1 MSTEIWDVQR
11 LLRWTADF
19 FKQHGSSSPRL
30 DAEVLLAYALNLS
43 RIELYTHYETV
54 PTADQLD
61 TFRSMVR
68 RHGAGEPVASL
79 VHHKEFYS
87 LDFSV
92 TRDTLIPRPE
102 TEQIVLEGIEF
113 LKGASPEGKNGAY
126 NILDIGT
133 GSGCIA
139 VALAKNLP
147 LSHIVAVDISAAAL
161 AVAAE
166 NGKKLKVDGQIDF
179 LQSDLF
185 AKVPSQKFDL
195 IVSNPPYVSAAEY
208 AALDISVRGF
218 EPREAL
224 LSGPTGTEIIDRIL
238 AEAPAFSRPGGR
250 MLIELSP
257 MIAETVLARA
267 HSNPSWINPTLLVDF
282 AGHQRILSVTRAG
295 E

>member
-1 MSTEIWDVQR
+1 MSTEIWNVQR
-11 LLRWTADF
+11 LLQWTADF
-19 FKQHGSSSPRL
+19 FKRHGSPSPRL
-30 DAEVLLAYALNLS
+30 EAEVLLAHALKLS

-54 PTADQLD
+54 PAAEQLD
-61 TFRSMVR
+61 TFRSMVK

-79 VHHKEFYS
+79 VGSKEFYS
-87 LDFSV
+87 LGFQV

-102 TEQIVLEGIEF
+102 TEQLVLEGIEF
-113 LKGASPEGKNGAY
+113 LKASAPEGKNGAY

-147 LSHIVAVDISAAAL
+147 AAKVLAVDISPAAL

-166 NGKKLKVDGQIDF
+166 NAKKHQVDDRVTF
-179 LQSDLF
+179 AQSDLF
-185 AKVPSQKFDL
+185 AAVPRQQYDL

-208 AALDISVRGF
+208 DALDVSVRDY
-218 EPREAL
+218 EPKEAL

-238 AEAPAFSRPGGR
+238 EEAPAFLRGGGR
-250 MLIELSP
+250 LLIELSP
-257 MIAETVLARA
+257 MIAEAVLARA
-267 HSNPSWINPTLLVDF
+267 RSIPALAEPTLLADF
-282 AGHQRILSVTRAG
+282 ANKARILSAVRG